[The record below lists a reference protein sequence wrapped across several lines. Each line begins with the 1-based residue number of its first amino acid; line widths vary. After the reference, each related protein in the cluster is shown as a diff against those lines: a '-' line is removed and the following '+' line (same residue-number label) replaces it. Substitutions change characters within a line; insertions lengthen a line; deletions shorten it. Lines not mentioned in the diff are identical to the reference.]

1 MRVLT
6 LLLGMWCAGT
16 AWGQGP
22 VGAGGAA
29 QPKEGANAEGNVV
42 LRSETRL
49 VQLNVIVE
57 TKNGRLVEDLK
68 KEDFTLLDNGK
79 EQKIALFATESA
91 KARETGSTEGDANHT
106 PAPNAF
112 GNRLR
117 HSEEPPGSV
126 TVILFDVLNTSFTDQ
141 AYAQTQILAFL
152 RQLQPQD
159 HVAIYLLTNRL
170 RVINEFT
177 QDSKSLLQ
185 AIARFQSFPSLMLA
199 NSSQPLMS
207 AQDFGGGDPKAA
219 QHLAGLMNDMNSKLS
234 DLSNV
239 NRVDITAR
247 AIEAI
252 ANHVAGIPGRK
263 SLVWVSGGFPISISF
278 DSNDNSPVDAQSQNF
293 APQMERVARALN
305 QSNLAIYPVD
315 ARGLLIGGEF
325 EASTSHPFSSHDPPV
340 HNLGEGQS
348 EQSTMDLLANRTG
361 GHAYYNT
368 NDIKGAIRRTL
379 GDSRFTYTIGYYPD
393 HGNWNGEYHT
403 IQLRAKKNGAVL
415 RYRKGYFALADPPEN
430 AAATHYALQAAV
442 WSPVDATSLGIEARV
457 EAIYSATRKLDLRV
471 KVETGDLRLKEA
483 DGRRRGSVDA
493 IYMQLGPGDA
503 VLGVEPLTYQ
513 LDFGEKEYQ
522 AALAKGYELKAP
534 LTIAGPTRNLR
545 VVVRDA
551 ASGFLGSVTV
561 PLERFLPAV
570 SAGN

>member
-1 MRVLT
+1 M
-6 LLLGMWCAGT
+6 
-16 AWGQGP
+16 
-22 VGAGGAA
+22 
-29 QPKEGANAEGNVV
+29 

-57 TKNGRLVEDLK
+57 TKKGRLVEDLK

-91 KARETGSTEGDANHT
+91 KAPETASPEGDAK
-106 PAPNAF
+106 PALAPNAF

-219 QHLAGLMNDMNSKLS
+219 QRLALLMNDMNSKLS
-234 DLSNV
+234 DLANV

-278 DSNDNSPVDAQSQNF
+278 DSNDNSPVDSQSQNF

-325 EASTSHPFSSHDPPV
+325 EASTSHPFSAHDPPV

-513 LDFGEKEYQ
+513 LDFGENEYQ

-534 LTIAGPTRNLR
+534 LTIQGPTRNLR